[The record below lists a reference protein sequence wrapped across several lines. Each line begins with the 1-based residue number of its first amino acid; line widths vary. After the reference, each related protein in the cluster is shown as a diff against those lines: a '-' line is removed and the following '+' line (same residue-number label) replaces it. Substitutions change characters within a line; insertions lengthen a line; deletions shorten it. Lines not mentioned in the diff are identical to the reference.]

1 MKSIYSMNPLFYSQ
15 VPLIGETKPVS
26 IHKIIAYQKNGCVKN
41 KMRGPEPVK
50 TTLRHLP
57 IQVEQEE
64 NDSER
69 YTEKSNN
76 KDHCTIEINELE
88 TNV

>member
-1 MKSIYSMNPLFYSQ
+1 MNPLFYSQ
-15 VPLIGETKPVS
+15 VPLIGETKRVS
-26 IHKIIAYQKNGCVKN
+26 IHKIIAYQKNGCLKSMN
-41 KMRGPEPVK
+41 KMRGPEAVK
-50 TTLRHLP
+50 TTLHHLP

-64 NDSER
+64 NQSEH
-69 YTEKSNN
+69 YAKKSNN